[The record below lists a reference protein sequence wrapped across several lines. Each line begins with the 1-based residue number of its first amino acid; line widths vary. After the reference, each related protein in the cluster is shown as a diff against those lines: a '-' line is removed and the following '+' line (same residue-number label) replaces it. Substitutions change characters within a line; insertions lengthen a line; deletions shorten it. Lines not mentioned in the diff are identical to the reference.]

1 MKLKT
6 LTLSTLLI
14 AGMMNIANASEGA
27 EKIFD
32 NKCAACHSKT
42 MPKDRSTVI
51 APALFGVMRH
61 IKMAYPQ
68 KEEAVKF
75 MVDYVLEPTK
85 EKAICM
91 PQKIQRFGLMPS
103 QKGNITEE
111 ELKEVSEWM
120 FENYPPKNFMGRGQ
134 GKNSQACNGMQNKG
148 MQGRPNFED
157 FDSNGDG
164 VISKEEFATFQE
176 GRMQNRTK

>member
-6 LTLSTLLI
+6 LTLSSLLI
-14 AGMMNIANASEGA
+14 AGTISFAQASDNA

-32 NKCAACHSKT
+32 TKCAACHSKT
-42 MPKDRSTVI
+42 MPKDRNAVV

-68 KEEAVKF
+68 KENAVKF
-75 MVDYVLEPTK
+75 MVDYVLEPSK

-103 QKGNITEE
+103 QKGNITEA
-111 ELKEVSEWM
+111 ELKEVAEWM
-120 FENYPPKNFMGRGQ
+120 FDNYPPKDFVGRGQ
-134 GKNSQACNGMQNKG
+134 GQTGQRCNGMQA
-148 MQGRPNFED
+148 QGKPSFENFD
-157 FDSNGDG
+157 TNGDG
-164 VISKEEFATFQE
+164 VISPKEFSDFQAK
-176 GRMQNRTK
+176 RMGNKCQ